1 MKEPF
6 TLYSSGIALAR
17 FAAERADITHSGRDI
32 LGLDF
37 SEPRPMTAQNDTDY
51 AAVKLQPYRLLTLRT
66 EFEAAAAS
74 APAEFSVDGLRYTRA
89 ERNGLLYYI
98 QRGVKFPCDALFRDG
113 RLIAW
118 LCPCREQANLLVR
131 DGFEEYT
138 PLALWKDYA
147 ARPLYGVSMLGTFHM
162 PMRDGVELAAD
173 VYLPEGAPLPVPA
186 LLVRTPYDKDD
197 GAQTYFRYVRRG
209 YAVVVQDVRGRNE
222 SGGEWL
228 PHYYE
233 VEDGDDTLTWV
244 GTQEWC
250 DGSVGML
257 GGSYLGYT
265 QWCAAALGNPHLK
278 AMISVVTAGTA
289 FCRWSAARRLLF
301 QRRLCLEFRHDK
313 APLRARAHGPG

>member
-1 MKEPF
+1 
-6 TLYSSGIALAR
+6 
-17 FAAERADITHSGRDI
+17 
-32 LGLDF
+32 
-37 SEPRPMTAQNDTDY
+37 MTAQNDTDY

-186 LLVRTPYDKDD
+186 LLVRTPYDKMT
-197 GAQTYFRYVRRG
+197 AHR
-209 YAVVVQDVRGRNE
+209 
-222 SGGEWL
+222 
-228 PHYYE
+228 PI
-233 VEDGDDTLTWV
+233 
-244 GTQEWC
+244 
-250 DGSVGML
+250 SVM
-257 GGSYLGYT
+257 
-265 QWCAAALGNPHLK
+265 CAAAMPWWCRMYADAMRAAANGCPIITRWRTETIRSLGLERRNG
-278 AMISVVTAGTA
+278 ATEASACWVVHTSDIHSG
-289 FCRWSAARRLLF
+289 ARRLWAT
-301 QRRLCLEFRHDK
+301 RI
-313 APLRARAHGPG
+313 

>member
-17 FAAERADITHSGRDI
+17 FAAERADITHSSRDI
-32 LGLDF
+32 FGLDF
-37 SEPRPMTAQNDTDY
+37 SEPQPMTAQNDTDY

-147 ARPLYGVSMLGTFHM
+147 ARPLYGVSAGYVPHAYA
-162 PMRDGVELAAD
+162 RRC
-173 VYLPEGAPLPVPA
+173 GA
-186 LLVRTPYDKDD
+186 
-197 GAQTYFRYVRRG
+197 RRG
-209 YAVVVQDVRGRNE
+209 R
-222 SGGEWL
+222 L
-228 PHYYE
+228 
-233 VEDGDDTLTWV
+233 
-244 GTQEWC
+244 
-250 DGSVGML
+250 
-257 GGSYLGYT
+257 
-265 QWCAAALGNPHLK
+265 
-278 AMISVVTAGTA
+278 
-289 FCRWSAARRLLF
+289 SA
-301 QRRLCLEFRHDK
+301 
-313 APLRARAHGPG
+313 

>member
-17 FAAERADITHSGRDI
+17 FAAERADITHSSRDI
-32 LGLDF
+32 FGLDF
-37 SEPRPMTAQNDTDY
+37 SEPQPMTAQNDTDY

-147 ARPLYGVSMLGTFHM
+147 ARSLYGVSMLGTFHM

-222 SGGEWL
+222 SGGE
-228 PHYYE
+228 
-233 VEDGDDTLTWV
+233 
-244 GTQEWC
+244 
-250 DGSVGML
+250 
-257 GGSYLGYT
+257 
-265 QWCAAALGNPHLK
+265 
-278 AMISVVTAGTA
+278 
-289 FCRWSAARRLLF
+289 
-301 QRRLCLEFRHDK
+301 
-313 APLRARAHGPG
+313 

>member
-1 MKEPF
+1 
-6 TLYSSGIALAR
+6 
-17 FAAERADITHSGRDI
+17 
-32 LGLDF
+32 
-37 SEPRPMTAQNDTDY
+37 MTAQNDTDY

-74 APAEFSVDGLRYTRA
+74 APAGIFPSMACAYTRA

-118 LCPCREQANLLVR
+118 LCLPGTGQSSGARRLE
-131 DGFEEYT
+131 GI
-138 PLALWKDYA
+138 YA
-147 ARPLYGVSMLGTFHM
+147 AGVVEGLCRPSALRCFHAGYVPCLCATAWSSPRTFICL
-162 PMRDGVELAAD
+162 R
-173 VYLPEGAPLPVPA
+173 GAPRPFPHCLSGHPTTKMTAHRPISVM
-186 LLVRTPYDKDD
+186 
-197 GAQTYFRYVRRG
+197 RRG

-233 VEDGDDTLTWV
+233 VEDGDDTPTRV
-244 GTQEWC
+244 ERRNGA

-257 GGSYLGYT
+257 
-265 QWCAAALGNPHLK
+265 
-278 AMISVVTAGTA
+278 VVHTSDMHSGARRSGQPVSEGDDQCRNGRYC

-301 QRRLCLEFRHDK
+301 QRRLCPEFRHDK
-313 APLRARAHGPG
+313 APLRA

>member
-17 FAAERADITHSGRDI
+17 FAAEHADITHSGRDI

-186 LLVRTPYDKDD
+186 LLVRTPYDKDLSLIHISEP
-197 GAQTYFRYVRRG
+197 TRR
-209 YAVVVQDVRGRNE
+209 
-222 SGGEWL
+222 S
-228 PHYYE
+228 
-233 VEDGDDTLTWV
+233 
-244 GTQEWC
+244 
-250 DGSVGML
+250 
-257 GGSYLGYT
+257 
-265 QWCAAALGNPHLK
+265 
-278 AMISVVTAGTA
+278 
-289 FCRWSAARRLLF
+289 
-301 QRRLCLEFRHDK
+301 
-313 APLRARAHGPG
+313 